1 MGKYTI
7 GSIVKGVVS
16 GIEKYGIFVKLDEYY
31 SGLIHISE
39 VSKGYVKNIND
50 YVKIGDTIYVEILN
64 INEQAYQAKL
74 SIKNISYKYGSKPQK
89 RKIIETSMGFKTLE
103 HNLPKW
109 IEENIKNSK
118 KQINSID
125 K

>member
-1 MGKYTI
+1 MEKYTI
-7 GSIVKGVVS
+7 GSIVRGVVS

-39 VSKGYVKNIND
+39 ISKGYVRNIND

-64 INEQAYQAKL
+64 IDEQSYQAKL
-74 SIKNISYKYGSKPQK
+74 SIKNISYRYGSKPKK

-103 HNLPKW
+103 RNLPRW
-109 IEENIKNSK
+109 IAENIKNNK
-118 KQINSID
+118 KHINSID